1 MLELSSFGPDKTGPK
16 SRRGRGTAMA
26 SISAEDT
33 SSGYAEQASGRTD
46 FPMTDFS
53 ASSQTRSRDQ
63 SHRAASNYGGAQAAR
78 EDSTAEQL

>member
-1 MLELSSFGPDKTGPK
+1 MLELSSFRPDKAGPK

-46 FPMTDFS
+46 FPMTNFS
-53 ASSQTRSRDQ
+53 AISESKSRGQ
-63 SHRAASNYGGAQAAR
+63 SRRASNHGNAQAAG